1 MGACHPAERVEETS
15 VPPSKQRAFME
26 EVSSLHT
33 EPFQHV
39 LGVKGQQ
46 RVRKMFKHAQC
57 SSRWQYGVPP
67 FTSRHPGRPL
77 RYNHIL
83 YLENV
88 NTYQICCV
96 EQLLDSPDS
105 FSTMLMS
112 LSVLRSFMHCHSF
125 EFHLFRCEF
134 AAMGIFYSPS
144 PPVAVIAVCGNCKPV
159 LITCINICSVKHLM
173 YNLCNVS
180 GCPTLVCVC
189 MCMCGRDPLASNSKR
204 WWCGFFK

>member
-1 MGACHPAERVEETS
+1 M
-15 VPPSKQRAFME
+15 Q
-26 EVSSLHT
+26 
-33 EPFQHV
+33 
-39 LGVKGQQ
+39 
-46 RVRKMFKHAQC
+46 
-57 SSRWQYGVPP
+57 SRWQYGVPP

-77 RYNHIL
+77 RYKHIL

-134 AAMGIFYSPS
+134 AAVGIFFSPS

-180 GCPTLVCVC
+180 GCPTLVCVAGIHWQATVKGDDVGFLSRLAC
-189 MCMCGRDPLASNSKR
+189 CLSATLEDVLCGSV
-204 WWCGFFK
+204 